1 MPSPHLAG
9 LCHFCVLVVS
19 SKISELKGG
28 TRFGEVQGPRV
39 PTLCLVLTEKETDC
53 PDLSDLANEVS
64 LRLKPKPGLE
74 HSDTCEM
81 FRLLT

>member
-39 PTLCLVLTEKETDC
+39 PTLCLVLTEKQTA
-53 PDLSDLANEVS
+53 LTS
-64 LRLKPKPGLE
+64 LTWPTRFPLGSNPSQGLNIP
-74 HSDTCEM
+74 TLVRC
-81 FRLLT
+81 LGC